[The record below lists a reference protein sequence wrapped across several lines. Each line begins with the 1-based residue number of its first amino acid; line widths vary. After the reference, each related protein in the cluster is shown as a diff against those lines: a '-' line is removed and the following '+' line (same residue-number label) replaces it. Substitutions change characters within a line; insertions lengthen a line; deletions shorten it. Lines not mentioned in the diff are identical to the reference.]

1 MCSKSV
7 HCSLCTDVEQSLLLV
22 SESAFITTGRHSPF
36 DIKQETIVITL
47 IADDPHVGSG
57 AR

>member
-47 IADDPHVGSG
+47 IA
-57 AR
+57 